1 MIDFLIYFMKKWIV
15 FMQNR
20 FVCNPGF
27 EHRFLPEMFS
37 TILGVIELQMTFMI
51 ACWKALYVYFHF
63 LKYHIFLMGILRVIE
78 F

>member
-1 MIDFLIYFMKKWIV
+1 
-15 FMQNR
+15 MQNR
-20 FVCNPGF
+20 FVCNPSF

-51 ACWKALYVYFHF
+51 AFWKALYVYFHF
-63 LKYHIFLMGILRVIE
+63 LKYQIFLMGILRVIE